1 MKMNNIATRKSD
13 ESDESDENDENDESN
28 ADPLDYYIR
37 IFIIRRDGAVH

>member
-1 MKMNNIATRKSD
+1 MKMNNIATRK
-13 ESDESDENDENDESN
+13 SDESDENDENDESN